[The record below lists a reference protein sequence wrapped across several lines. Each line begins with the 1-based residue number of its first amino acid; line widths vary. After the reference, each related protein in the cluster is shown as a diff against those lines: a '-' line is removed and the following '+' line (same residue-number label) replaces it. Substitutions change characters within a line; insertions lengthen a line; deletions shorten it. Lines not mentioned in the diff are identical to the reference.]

1 MAVSLAKVRGRV
13 RNRLRDDDDR
23 APAFD
28 HIDVDMAISEAWL
41 ELSTSLPAPM
51 LFLASGL
58 TLAAGSETFTLPV
71 TVTNIGYGTG
81 TAEFAGS
88 VVIQRVSDGI
98 YLTKR
103 TNGQIDAIRNAFV
116 VPATSRPFLFALYED
131 RGEVLQGRV
140 WPVPKASEVCNLW
153 VTVTSNDLRDY
164 VGANG
169 TEAMDTASI
178 EFGRIGA
185 QALVA
190 KTAAALLAR
199 MPADAAKVRGLT
211 SATMSLWMKEAND
224 LAYREEA
231 RLHSLKS
238 TARLQRWAW

>member
-1 MAVSLAKVRGRV
+1 MAVSLAKIRGRV

-23 APAFD
+23 APVFD
-28 HIDVDMAISEAWL
+28 HIDVDMAIADEWL
-41 ELSTSLPAPM
+41 GLSTSLPAPM
-51 LFLASGL
+51 LFLANGL
-58 TLAAGSETFTLPV
+58 ILAAGSETFTLPV

-103 TNGQIDAIRNAFV
+103 TNGQIDALRNAFV

-131 RGEVLQGRV
+131 RGEILQGRV
-140 WPVPKASEVCNLW
+140 WPVPKVSETCNLW
-153 VTVTSNDLRDY
+153 ITVTANDLRDY

-169 TEAMDTASI
+169 TEAMDTATI

-185 QALVA
+185 LALVA
-190 KTAAALLAR
+190 RTAAALLAR
-199 MPADAAKVRGLT
+199 MPADAAKIRGLT
-211 SATMSLWMKEAND
+211 PTTLALWTKEARD
-224 LAYREEA
+224 LAYAEEA

-238 TARLQRWAW
+238 TGRLQRWAW